1 LPNNTGKLD
10 DDLAV
15 HEADVKKRMAM
26 SGAVAAMLKVAVLMP
41 VLPRPKS
48 DWRIYTHALDRDSML
63 TEKKEYRRFD
73 LQLLAMID
81 HAIGL
86 MKKDGIKVD
95 KRVLINGF
103 SAQGMFAN
111 RFTFLHP
118 KRVKAAAIGSP
129 GGWPIAPASRYKD
142 KELRYPIGTADL
154 KLVSGKKLDIGA
166 LRKVPMFVFVGA
178 EDDDDSVPFDDSY
191 DEPDR
196 ELINPL
202 LGKTPIERWAIAKQL
217 YADARLNAEFRLYP
231 GVKHTVNDADARRYP
246 GVSAETQIE
255 RRSFGHRGG
264 GARNPLV
271 PARHWCII
279 RSSIQRE
286 VINESRTHCRISF
299 SACPARFRPGIH
311 DPAVPQHQV
320 CRFAVDVARRPRGR
334 LFEQYN
340 RHDAGL
346 GNAYFVAQAGA
357 VDQLR
362 RQRQLCPLAQ
372 RRQRHGVWQGQGR
385 RRKYAVLLD
394 GQIWRPC

>member
-1 LPNNTGKLD
+1 MKNLILGLILALISVSAVSAQNPPALTEKDFVRIDANTAAGFGYPYYLYVPPDFRSDANRRATQTILVLPNNTGKLD

-41 VLPRPKS
+41 VFPRPKS

-154 KLVSGKKLDIGA
+154 EFVSGKKLDIGA

-178 EDDDDSVPFDDSY
+178 EDDNDSVPFDDSY

-231 GVKHTVNDADARRYP
+231 GVKHTVT
-246 GVSAETQIE
+246 TQM
-255 RRSFGHRGG
+255 RDD
-264 GARNPLV
+264 
-271 PARHWCII
+271 I
-279 RSSIQRE
+279 RA
-286 VINESRTHCRISF
+286 F
-299 SACPARFRPGIH
+299 
-311 DPAVPQHQV
+311 
-320 CRFAVDVARRPRGR
+320 
-334 LFEQYN
+334 
-340 RHDAGL
+340 
-346 GNAYFVAQAGA
+346 
-357 VDQLR
+357 
-362 RQRQLCPLAQ
+362 
-372 RRQRHGVWQGQGR
+372 
-385 RRKYAVLLD
+385 LLKHK
-394 GQIWRPC
+394 